1 MSQKAFA
8 IKSLLMLLLV
18 VNIIFLSCQFE
29 NASYDVISVTPLF
42 FLRFA
47 NYLFTLSIVVAVV
60 SVLIFSLLKDKIL
73 FIFSSLVLYFVVLF
87 IPYSLFHFPI
97 YNDQLGFAVEALY
110 GMRNGVI
117 MPYQGEYATLGHA
130 YFTSAVGEI
139 LGLDLYQSTRFVE
152 TVFVLGSFVIC
163 LSLAMSILNRQQD
176 KGAFF
181 LAATVMILFPA
192 FILEPLVYSRGYFGL
207 VVSMVLFL
215 CMFKFMGKITMENS
229 ILTMI
234 IFVASSI
241 SYPIQPL
248 VLVIA
253 MAMLGLLLRLP
264 QFSGKTG
271 NKSSVIAPKTF
282 LFFVVWLTIQV
293 FLGHASLDVLCEII
307 RKAMTQEFFMGLK
320 STVALEY
327 VGDAAVYVE
336 TRMLMLACGWFIAAL
351 MALIF
356 ILNAFKSKEVS
367 KEELFAFSMAASLC
381 LLGVIYGVLYHEPAL
396 RFYRSLIA
404 ALPFALAY
412 TRGKVAVRRFRKMI
426 PAFLLTATITFLILS
441 PVTKWGWTFVGYPTQ
456 HDVALCNHIVS
467 YLGSSPDSVLYAPG
481 SHAIFDFFTKLMS
494 TQTCS
499 GLRVYAT
506 EDVEFYLNKSAKAE
520 YTATFYRMYV
530 ISRWYGED
538 INITMDEIT
547 TFASQ
552 NNVLYCNG
560 DLWLLI
566 QKIP

>member
-1 MSQKAFA
+1 
-8 IKSLLMLLLV
+8 
-18 VNIIFLSCQFE
+18 
-29 NASYDVISVTPLF
+29 
-42 FLRFA
+42 
-47 NYLFTLSIVVAVV
+47 
-60 SVLIFSLLKDKIL
+60 
-73 FIFSSLVLYFVVLF
+73 VLYFVVLF

-110 GMRNGVI
+110 GMRNGVV

-207 VVSMVLFL
+207 VVSIVLFL
-215 CMFKFMGKITMENS
+215 CMFKFIGKITMENS

-234 IFVASSI
+234 TFVASSI

-253 MAMLGLLLRLP
+253 MAILALILRLL

-271 NKSSVIAPKTF
+271 NKNNVIAPKTS
-282 LFFVVWLTIQV
+282 LFFLVWLTIQV
-293 FLGHASLDVLCEII
+293 FLGHASLDVICEII
-307 RKAMTQEFFMGLK
+307 RKAITQEFFTGLK
-320 STVALEY
+320 STVALGY

-336 TRMLMLACGWFIAAL
+336 TRMLMLACCWFIAAL

-356 ILNAFKSKEVS
+356 ILNVIKSKEIS
-367 KEELFAFSMAASLC
+367 KEGLFAFSMVASLC

-412 TRGKVAVRRFRKMI
+412 MRGKVAVKELRKMI
-426 PAFLLTATITFLILS
+426 PAFLLVITIAILILS

-467 YLGSSPDSVLYAPG
+467 YYGFSANNILYAPG
-481 SHAIFDFFTKLMS
+481 SHALLGFFTGLTP
-494 TQTCS
+494 TQTQS
-499 GLRVYAT
+499 NLRVYAP
-506 EDVEFYLNKSAKAE
+506 EDVQFDLNKSAKAE
-520 YTATFYRMYV
+520 YTATFYRMY
-530 ISRWYGED
+530 IYPRWYGED
-538 INITMDEIT
+538 INITMDEIVT
-547 TFASQ
+547 LASQ
-552 NNVLYCNG
+552 NNVLYING
-560 DLWLLI
+560 DLWLII